1 MTRVNIKQDHN
12 IPSGSLVCFD
22 KNTGEKITIQLTT
35 LAEDG
40 VLIYPNDGLIEI
52 GGPRPSI
59 HYYTDNPPRTDEVT
73 VFIDGFLSE
82 YYELIIDV
90 KKEYTYIAMTL
101 KED

>member
-1 MTRVNIKQDHN
+1 MTRVNIKQDLN

-40 VLIYPNDGLIEI
+40 VLIYHKDGLIEI

-59 HYYTDNPPRTDEVT
+59 WYYTNNPPRTEEAT

-82 YYELIIDV
+82 YYELIIEV
-90 KKEYTYIAMTL
+90 KKEYTHIAIIL
-101 KED
+101 ED